1 MAKTMARPV
10 AGQRVSWIAKGKGAR
25 LDGVQGQRVFGVVA
39 DRQFSDNDGDL
50 VSVDGD
56 YPSAFSGH
64 MVPVTD
70 LRVENN

>member
-1 MAKTMARPV
+1 MAAKTKIVPV
-10 AGQRVSWIAKGKGAR
+10 AGMRVSWIAKGKGAR
-25 LDGVQGQRVFGVVA
+25 LDGVQGKRVFGVVA
-39 DRQFSDNDGDL
+39 DRPLCDDL